1 MYNNKCFATV
11 TRTEQ
16 DVPSLNSS
24 ALQKN
29 RFETVMTTE
38 RDGPKCKSSASQK
51 NGHFAT
57 VYEKRAKWLMRLIL
71 QPGIRMVIDT
81 NVGRII
87 AYEEDFGNFLQ
98 SIQAKTRIMLQIK
111 PQSPSSKFFTIYSS
125 LIPLPLGVMV
135 LKTDTGFKYIINKY
149 VHSLKK
155 RKVN

>member
-1 MYNNKCFATV
+1 
-11 TRTEQ
+11 
-16 DVPSLNSS
+16 
-24 ALQKN
+24 
-29 RFETVMTTE
+29 MTTE

-111 PQSPSSKFFTIYSS
+111 PQSPSSKFFYNIFLTYSS
-125 LIPLPLGVMV
+125 TTWRYG
-135 LKTDTGFKYIINKY
+135 LKNRHRF
-149 VHSLKK
+149 
-155 RKVN
+155 